1 MSLTFHNNR
10 WPLLTDLLLEA
21 GWKRAA
27 AGTTAD
33 LSFVDD
39 GKWQNEETTKLN
51 GKVKF
56 FSRMFTDLLA
66 NKRSCAIS
74 LRADGCIPEVMP
86 PTFTEFKEWE
96 AAVTCNHD
104 TQNPLPI
111 WFFKKVCSMYSSILH
126 FSNLYYLAAVTN
138 FLQFILSNFSFMSSL
153 CYYTS
158 TIFIN
163 HLHRTLSKKKKDEQ

>member
-111 WFFKKVCSMYSSILH
+111 WFFKKVCIH
-126 FSNLYYLAAVTN
+126 
-138 FLQFILSNFSFMSSL
+138 LS
-153 CYYTS
+153 YTS
-158 TIFIN
+158 PTCTTLLQLLIFYNFTINSF
-163 HLHRTLSKKKKDEQ
+163 